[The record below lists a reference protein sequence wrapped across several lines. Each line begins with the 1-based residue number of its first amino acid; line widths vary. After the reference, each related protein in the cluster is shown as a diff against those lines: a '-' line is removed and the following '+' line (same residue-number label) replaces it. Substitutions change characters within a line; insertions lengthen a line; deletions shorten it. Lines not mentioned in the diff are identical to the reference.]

1 MKNLAQ
7 NFMLLIVSV
16 VVMAACGSP
25 PPAVNKATP
34 TPTPAPVP
42 PGAVKVEKPVNVSF
56 STYSKDWPVAW
67 QWIDP
72 DEKHAPTPHDV
83 KKEVLRVRVP
93 TKKDLSSH
101 LKNAPRYLKAITG
114 DFEIETGV
122 KIFPKENF
130 QGAGL
135 LIYSDDNN
143 YLRFLRAYGGP
154 GGGGE
159 GILLDT
165 RKGTEFAP
173 IATTA
178 SIATESES
186 VDLKVV
192 RMGKVFTAYW
202 RENENAEWRLA
213 GDYESEY
220 PETIQIG
227 LVACNTARE
236 VVAEFGYIRLL
247 PAAKS
252 SATEH

>member
-1 MKNLAQ
+1 MKSLAK
-7 NFMLLIVSV
+7 NFLLLNVTLILLG
-16 VVMAACGSP
+16 ACGSP
-25 PPAVNKATP
+25 PTAVNKATP

-42 PGAVKVEKPVNVSF
+42 PGAVKIDKPVNVSF

-72 DEKHAPTPHDV
+72 DEKYTQTPHDV
-83 KKEVLRVRVP
+83 KKGVLRLRVP
-93 TKKDLSSH
+93 TKKDLGKDF
-101 LKNAPRYLKAITG
+101 KNAPRYLKAITG

-143 YLRFLRAYGGP
+143 YLRFMRAYGGP

-159 GILLDT
+159 GILLDV
-165 RKGTEFAP
+165 RKGTEFTP
-173 IATTA
+173 VATTA
-178 SIATESES
+178 DIATEAES

-192 RMGKVFTAYW
+192 RSGKVFTAYW

-213 GDYESEY
+213 GEYESEY

-236 VVAEFGYIRLL
+236 VIAEFAYIHLL

-252 SATEH
+252 SASEH